1 MNDGDSFLREVDEA
15 VRQEQY
21 KKLWDKYGL
30 YVLALAVLVIAGVA
44 AYKGWTYWQERKAQQ
59 AGGDFTQAL
68 TLEDGADPVKAK
80 KAFESLI
87 KKGPEGYRVLSQFQ
101 LAAAEAK
108 AGEAD
113 KAVAAYDALATDAS
127 VDPILQDLATVQA
140 ATLRLDS
147 ANYNEIERRVKGL
160 INSSSPWRFSA
171 RELLGLSAYQH
182 NNMDSAEKQF
192 TALLGD
198 PGTPP
203 NMRETAKVMLALIAG
218 GPAPASAKTD

>member
-30 YVLALAVLVIAGVA
+30 YVLALAVLVVAGVA
-44 AYKGWTYWQERKAQQ
+44 AYKGWTYWQERKAQE
-59 AGGDFTQAL
+59 AGADFTQAL
-68 TLEDGADPVKAK
+68 TLEDGADPVKAQ

-87 KKGPEGYRVLSQFQ
+87 KEGPEGYRVLSWFQ

-108 AGEAD
+108 AGKTD

-127 VDPILQDLATVQA
+127 VDQILQDLATVQA
-140 ATLRLDS
+140 AMLRLKS
-147 ANYNEIERRVKGL
+147 ADYAEMERRVKGL
-160 INSSSPWRFSA
+160 INSNSPWRFSA
-171 RELLGLSAYQH
+171 RELLGLLAYQH
-182 NNMDSAEKQF
+182 NDMDAAEKQF

-198 PGTPP
+198 PATPP
-203 NMRETAKVMLALIAG
+203 NMRDRANVMLALIAG
-218 GPAPASAKTD
+218 GPPPASATTN